1 MDDEELFHHLYDI
14 CLEMQYVWPTMR
26 ADINEAISKDREIS
40 QVHSQ
45 PKVLYLSKG
54 TSMVPN
60 TRTPYNYTGEVQRQ
74 ERKGTES
81 KRQWKFDPT
90 MRKLSF
96 VRPAPE
102 GREKILDPQKTEPI
116 RDSKVL
122 LERI

>member
-1 MDDEELFHHLYDI
+1 
-14 CLEMQYVWPTMR
+14 
-26 ADINEAISKDREIS
+26 
-40 QVHSQ
+40 
-45 PKVLYLSKG
+45 VLYVSKG

-81 KRQWKFDPT
+81 ERQWKFDPT

>member
-96 VRPAPE
+96 VRPTSE
-102 GREKILDPQKTEPI
+102 RGEKILVPQKEKSS
-116 RDSKVL
+116 RHSKIL